1 MRNRIY
7 SRFLNNQQDYLKQTS
22 NQYFTKIFN
31 NILVTILKVK
41 VSITLNTSTNVWI
54 CIFDYSKVLISIM
67 ITLKTNKLRSLFSD
81 TDSLMC
87 EIKTE
92 DVHEGFTKDK

>member
-1 MRNRIY
+1 MYI
-7 SRFLNNQQDYLKQTS
+7 SQ
-22 NQYFTKIFN
+22 KIFN

-54 CIFDYSKVLISIM
+54 CIFDYSKALISIM

-87 EIKTE
+87 EIKRKMFMKVLLRISKCLILTIIQINQINQYY
-92 DVHEGFTKDK
+92 KD

>member
-1 MRNRIY
+1 MYI
-7 SRFLNNQQDYLKQTS
+7 LQ
-22 NQYFTKIFN
+22 KIFN

-81 TDSLMC
+81 TDNLMC
-87 EIKTE
+87 EIKRKMFMKVLLRISKCLILTIIQINQINKYY
-92 DVHEGFTKDK
+92 KD